1 MSEKVFVVD
10 DDPRVRKGLARLL
23 ASEGVTADVFGSAE
37 EFLGAFDPRSE
48 GCILLDLAMPGR
60 DGLALQEEL
69 ARRGCELPVIFVT
82 GRADVPATV
91 RAMKGGAVDFLTK
104 PAPARDLLAA
114 VGKALERDRAR
125 RAARKDQDELTR
137 RLATLTARE
146 RDVMEGVVAGLL
158 NKQIAG
164 RLGIAEKTV
173 KTHRGRVMAK
183 MGTGSVAELVR
194 LLERA
199 DTSGPATAAPSAGT

>member
-1 MSEKVFVVD
+1 
-10 DDPRVRKGLARLL
+10 
-23 ASEGVTADVFGSAE
+23 
-37 EFLGAFDPRSE
+37 
-48 GCILLDLAMPGR
+48 
-60 DGLALQEEL
+60 
-69 ARRGCELPVIFVT
+69 
-82 GRADVPATV
+82 
-91 RAMKGGAVDFLTK
+91 MKGGAVDFLTK